1 MSTRTSKDG
10 GGSALADED
19 IVMKT
24 ISKEKERKSLAQEV
38 IFKWNSIFFADLE
51 VNWIYI

>member
-24 ISKEKERKSLAQEV
+24 ISKEKEFGPRSN
-38 IFKWNSIFFADLE
+38 F
-51 VNWIYI
+51 